1 MARSTNAACA
11 GRRAIVLGASIAGLL
26 AARVLHEH
34 FQHVVVLERDTLGHD
49 AAMRKGTPQA
59 LHAHGLL
66 ARGREA
72 MESLFPGFTDALRA
86 QGAEVGDLH
95 ANGPFVASG
104 RRFAVSVCGRA
115 AVACSRLAI
124 EAELRR
130 RVRALPQVRMADGVD
145 IVAPVVEA
153 GRVAAVRFVRRAGSG
168 DETLAADLVV
178 DCTGRGSRAAQ
189 WLADWGYE
197 APQEERVKVGIGYAT
212 ACLRREPHHAAGI
225 AALVFAATPDLPRPG
240 VLLAQEP
247 ADGPPRWIVTL
258 AGYAGDHPVPTID
271 GMRERARSMGE
282 PALVRIL
289 DDGELMGPIV
299 TFGFPHSQ
307 RRRFEQLN
315 RFPEGFLVMGD
326 AHASFNPVYGQGMS
340 VAACEALALHAAL
353 ANGSGGI
360 HRRFFRAAA
369 RIVDTPWQTAV
380 AGDLAIASVPGER
393 TRAIRF
399 VNGYLARVMRAAPE
413 DRSVALAFMKVAHMV
428 APPSS
433 LFAPQVVARVLWR
446 NALGHAPSLG
456 PVPV

>member
-1 MARSTNAACA
+1 MSRSTISACA

-26 AARVLHEH
+26 AARVLQEH
-34 FQHVVVLERDTLGHD
+34 FEQVVVLERDTLPQD
-49 AAMRKGTPQA
+49 AALRKGTPQA

-72 MESLFPGFTDALRA
+72 MESLFPGFTEALMA
-86 QGAEVGDLH
+86 QGAEVGDMH

-104 RRFAVSVCGRA
+104 RRFAVSTCGRA
-115 AVACSRLAI
+115 AVACSRQAI

-130 RVRALPQVRMADGVD
+130 RVRALPRVRVADDVD

-153 GRVAAVRFVRRAGSG
+153 GRVTAARFVHRAGGG
-168 DETLAADLVV
+168 DATLAADLVV
-178 DCTGRGSRAAQ
+178 DCTGRGSRAPQ
-189 WLADWGYE
+189 WLASWGFD
-197 APQEERVKVGIGYAT
+197 APVEERVKVGIGYAT
-212 ACLRREPHHAAGI
+212 ACLRREPHHAADI

-258 AGYAGDHPVPTID
+258 AGYPGDHPEPTID
-271 GMRERARSMGE
+271 GMRARARSMGD

-289 DDGELMGPIV
+289 DEGELMGPIV

-307 RRRFEQLN
+307 RRRFEQLK

-340 VAACEALALHAAL
+340 VAASEALALHAAL
-353 ANGSGGI
+353 ANGREGV
-360 HRRFFRAAA
+360 HRRFFTAAA
-369 RIVDTPWQTAV
+369 RVVDTPWQTAV
-380 AGDLAIASVPGER
+380 GGDLAIASVPGER

-399 VNGYLARVMRAAPE
+399 VNGYLARVLRAAPE

-433 LFAPQVVARVLWR
+433 LFAPQVVARVLWC
-446 NALGHAPSLG
+446 NAFKHAPSLG
-456 PVPV
+456 PISV